1 MRGKRALGARKRQEH
16 ADEVSART
24 QQRETRE
31 CWSLPPAEHLT
42 TCKAVLHWSR
52 IAECCV
58 PAALSRPC
66 QLLALT
72 RAAGEGALNALN
84 DVLPQKQ
91 RGGRRA
97 GMDARFQNQR
107 SLIGC
112 AEAPHGRQPRPG
124 TAAAGCQTKALRSK
138 QDKYTRRAG
147 LLKLWMLAECSTP
160 PCRYSPAR
168 PPGRSRQPPESGC
181 ARSLQ
186 PPGPCCGPC
195 PQGSG
200 EGKAQ
205 GQAQARA
212 VHRFE
217 QLACIE
223 EC

>member
-1 MRGKRALGARKRQEH
+1 MEGQQGRTDCEECHFFLSHASSTRARRGAYRNLRPSVPWAERTREGRMECRMNRRMRGKRVLGARKRQEH

-52 IAECCV
+52 IAKCCV

-97 GMDARFQNQR
+97 GMDAWFQNQR

-124 TAAAGCQTKALRSK
+124 TAAAGCHTKA
-138 QDKYTRRAG
+138 
-147 LLKLWMLAECSTP
+147 
-160 PCRYSPAR
+160 
-168 PPGRSRQPPESGC
+168 
-181 ARSLQ
+181 
-186 PPGPCCGPC
+186 
-195 PQGSG
+195 
-200 EGKAQ
+200 
-205 GQAQARA
+205 
-212 VHRFE
+212 V
-217 QLACIE
+217 
-223 EC
+223 